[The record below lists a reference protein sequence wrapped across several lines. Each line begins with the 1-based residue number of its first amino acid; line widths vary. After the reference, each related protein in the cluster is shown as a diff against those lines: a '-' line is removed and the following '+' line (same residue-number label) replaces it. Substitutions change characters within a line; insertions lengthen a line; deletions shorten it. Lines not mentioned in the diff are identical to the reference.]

1 MTHIYICLQIAFS
14 SVCPFLKLLCLS
26 FVEICMIAFIVVV
39 QSLRH
44 VWLFATS
51 CTAARQSSPSL
62 TTSRSLLKF
71 MSIELEPSHPQWS
84 LFPLALCLSQ
94 HQDLFQ
100 WVSSLHQVAKELDL
114 QFQHQSF
121 PWIFRVDFIYEWFDL
136 LAVQGIL
143 KNFLQHYS
151 SKASILQCSAFFM
164 VQLPHLYMTPGKTI
178 ALTIWTVVDKVMSL
192 LFNIWT

>member
-51 CTAARQSSPSL
+51 CTAACQASPSL
-62 TTSRSLLKF
+62 TTSRSLLKL
-71 MSIELEPSHPQWS
+71 MSIELEPSHPQLS

-94 HQDLFQ
+94 HRDLFQ
-100 WVSSLHQVAKELDL
+100 WVSSSYQV
-114 QFQHQSF
+114 SF
-121 PWIFRVDFIYEWFDL
+121 SFSISASNECSVLISFRMDWLGL
-136 LAVQGIL
+136 LAVQGTL
-143 KNFLQHYS
+143 KSLLQHQS
-151 SKASILQCSAFFM
+151 SKAVRRYEIWLRNLTQIDWAFEDLSLCLHSAF
-164 VQLPHLYMTPGKTI
+164 
-178 ALTIWTVVDKVMSL
+178 LTEKNQWP
-192 LFNIWT
+192 N